1 MKPQR
6 QRTQRVC
13 VNNIVMFLR
22 LTSRNQRNNYSLM
35 SLLLIFLL
43 NSQVFARTTIA
54 NTCCSIFSQLAMSY
68 LKILSKDF
76 IYLFVFFLNICVGT
90 CVSLYA
96 PSACRCPKMPEGDG
110 SSGTGVPGSC
120 EVPEV
125 ASGNWTL
132 LLGKS
137 SFSHL
142 TSELSSQ
149 SLLRVFY
156 DNFSNVSSCI
166 GIIPCRQQLFWLCFH
181 NNNT

>member
-13 VNNIVMFLR
+13 VNNTVMFLR

-35 SLLLIFLL
+35 SLLLIFFLY
-43 NSQVFARTTIA
+43 SQVFAWTTIA

-68 LKILSKDF
+68 CLKNTFKRFYLS
-76 IYLFVFFLNICVGT
+76 ICFFLNICVGT

-137 SFSHL
+137 SFSL
-142 TSELSSQ
+142 
-149 SLLRVFY
+149 
-156 DNFSNVSSCI
+156 NFWTIFPV
-166 GIIPCRQQLFWLCFH
+166 PVTCFL
-181 NNNT
+181 